1 MKKITIS
8 AIILIFLSIVA
19 LAFAETSIKAE
30 VDKKSITTDE
40 NVIYKL
46 TITSTDKNIPQP
58 QLPKFTGLAVIS
70 QAQSSSISLV
80 KGGIKTILV
89 YAFVLAPLDIG
100 KFKIEPSLIKVK
112 NKTCSTDTF
121 EIEVTQGK
129 RKPNPSQKEGL
140 PLPEKPP
147 SESEEPQVTL

>member
-1 MKKITIS
+1 M
-8 AIILIFLSIVA
+8 FLSSVA
-19 LAFAETSIKAE
+19 LAFTETSIKSE

-58 QLPKFTGLAVIS
+58 QLPKFTGFVVIS
-70 QAQSSSISLV
+70 QVQSSNISLV

-89 YAFVLAPLDIG
+89 YAFVLTPIVIG
-100 KFKIEPSLIKVK
+100 KFKIEPSFIKVK

-129 RKPNPSQKEGL
+129 RKPNPPQKEGL